1 MGNLLCFLLHLWVI
15 LPVNVRLSHIAPNLK
30 TFPWCGGPQNPME
43 AAKTGRVAT
52 AVFFSCKDEVQR
64 LNISSAFIQ
73 EVDRMCAV
81 WRLCYAFGEDT
92 NNVTMELYNAA
103 GKCTHKFSQAAMFV
117 FPTWRQ
123 KYNVLCFRIK
133 CAQDHQR
140 EENA

>member
-73 EVDRMCAV
+73 
-81 WRLCYAFGEDT
+81 
-92 NNVTMELYNAA
+92 VTMELYNAA

-123 KYNVLCFRIK
+123 KYNVNIDSFIGAFQRCAFPKFPKGVIYGLKTLDYFRYF
-133 CAQDHQR
+133 ASG
-140 EENA
+140 

>member
-92 NNVTMELYNAA
+92 NN
-103 GKCTHKFSQAAMFV
+103 
-117 FPTWRQ
+117 TWRQ
-123 KYNVLCFRIK
+123 KYNVNIDSFIGAFQRCAFPKFPKGVIYGLKTLDYFRYF
-133 CAQDHQR
+133 ASG
-140 EENA
+140 